1 MVEQRGLSSLPA
13 GTKAKFKKKRSGHG
27 FLERNRVIF
36 KDKRLPLGQPSLF
49 DRASIYFIRQGVQ
62 IRDITILEVVLLVLL
77 NYILTDN
84 LLH

>member
-1 MVEQRGLSSLPA
+1 MSDQYVRVFRDQLPFGLDLGSALEVKSPVVEP
-13 GTKAKFKKKRSGHG
+13 
-27 FLERNRVIF
+27 
-36 KDKRLPLGQPSLF
+36 GQPSLF
-49 DRASIYFIRQGVQ
+49 DRSSIYFIRQGVQ